1 MINQCPQ
8 CKSKIT
14 DFAVSCESCDWSL
27 VPEQEPSDFRIK
39 IEAGATLG
47 KFESEETIEETIQI
61 TRKSRRSITAAKQQ
75 RSQPGDISPLSDGT
89 HSASHDES
97 DTQIN
102 ETTQRALE
110 FIELGEFEASLT
122 FLNRAIVDLPIEHSG
137 ECYSLRGYA
146 HLKNLD
152 FSHAETDCTLAI
164 DLGWEEPQTYAWRA
178 AARGEQSKWPAAF
191 DDLNHAD
198 KIAADDDE
206 QYQSLII
213 AYSKS
218 ASAYYRAKIQEGRD
232 TADLFFD
239 RGWVYFKAQQF
250 EKAKRDFHLAIKKEP
265 GHPNASMGLAELK
278 YNCLEEFDVRDLCDA
293 AIKGDRECQAYALKI
308 RAMLNFREDDIEA
321 ARNDIRTLMSL
332 AGENPNTNLTVCKL
346 LRSIGE
352 FELAIKILTTLIQNK
367 PQGSNV
373 FRERGECL
381 AAIGCNTLAL
391 KDFKKHLQ
399 QCRADLPVLLK
410 SADLAVKEKRLAL
423 AHRRLKRAFGLK
435 LGRKDEA
442 YLIRSRAF
450 LAAEEISN
458 ALDDCEA
465 SIRINGSNP
474 LSFALLA
481 KIHKAQSCPENA
493 ISALTQAVDL
503 ENDQLEKSNLL
514 RQRAQLFE
522 SLQKTQPA
530 REDLEHAVSLNPSN
544 PTSWLQIAKIY
555 LADDEWD
562 AVNAALRNAITA
574 RIPTPRKLAQTA
586 KEIAEKSC
594 QFFDDKILN
603 ESQFNSKLLSQRALS
618 NQLRDLPDKATVDCN
633 LVLESDPS
641 NILAKHCRAQIS
653 IQQGD
658 YESAIIDLT
667 ATLKTKDLSVETQSH
682 LRFDRAVSHNWLGK
696 TEGAKSDL
704 LKAIRLHPTASQ
716 NYVLLGE
723 IHQQSGEFDKSVR
736 AFANSILLDPDNP
749 NVHRRSGISNSHLQ
763 NHYAAI
769 GNFSRAIDLAPH
781 RLEPILQ
788 RGQAYLKID
797 QPQLALDDFEFA
809 LSQNDQLAKAYSGR
823 ASALAMQG
831 KIEKALISLTKA
843 IHRFTLPREI
853 AEIMFARGKI
863 FYQMG
868 RNSPAISDFT
878 FVLELMR
885 SDNNHLI
892 ATRYARAIANV
903 HNKKWDKAQRD
914 FRKISKL
921 RPIDKEIHNAL
932 AWLADRQQKRP
943 DFLSDPKPFLRPTRP
958 SVTGPQCRLT
968 DEANKWNAAPPHD
981 WWVVRSAEKK
991 EYGPVHFET
1000 LKNWVRDGRV
1010 TPKMKVLRGD
1020 WGKWKRPEKIFPS
1033 ILGTAQADRSQR
1045 NHLGVELGINV
1056 QAPRHGKESPNL

>member
-1 MINQCPQ
+1 M
-8 CKSKIT
+8 
-14 DFAVSCESCDWSL
+14 
-27 VPEQEPSDFRIK
+27 
-39 IEAGATLG
+39 G

-61 TRKSRRSITAAKQQ
+61 TKKSRRNIMAAKQQ
-75 RSQPGDISPLSDGT
+75 RSQPSDISPLSDGT
-89 HSASHDES
+89 HSASQDDSDAQIDEA
-97 DTQIN
+97 
-102 ETTQRALE
+102 TQRALE

-122 FLNRAIVDLPIEHSG
+122 YLNRAIIDLPIEHSG

-152 FSHAETDCTLAI
+152 FSHAESDCTLAI

-191 DDLNHAD
+191 DDLSHAG

-206 QYQSLII
+206 QYQSLIV

-218 ASAYYRAKIQEGRD
+218 ASAYYRSKIQEGQD

-250 EKAKRDFHLAIKKEP
+250 EKAKRDFHLAIEKEP

-278 YNCLEEFDVRDLCDA
+278 YNFLEEFDVRDLCDA
-293 AIKGDRECQAYALKI
+293 ALKGERECQAYALKI
-308 RAMLNFREDDIEA
+308 RAMLNFREDNIEA

-332 AGENPNTNLTVCKL
+332 AGENPNTKLTVCKL

-367 PQGSNV
+367 PKGSNV
-373 FRERGECL
+373 FRERGDCL
-381 AAIGCNTLAL
+381 AAIDCNTLAL

-423 AHRRLKRAFGLK
+423 AHRRLKRALGLK
-435 LGRKDEA
+435 LGRNDEA
-442 YLIRSRAF
+442 YLIRSRAY
-450 LAAEEISN
+450 LAAKDIPN

-465 SIRINGSNP
+465 SIRINGSNSQ
-474 LSFALLA
+474 SFALLA
-481 KIHKAQSCPENA
+481 KIHKALSCPENA
-493 ISALTQAVDL
+493 ISALAQAIDL
-503 ENDQLEKSNLL
+503 ENDHFTKSNLL

-522 SLQKTQPA
+522 SSQETELA
-530 REDLEHAVSLNPSN
+530 RKDLEHAISLNPSN
-544 PTSWLQIAKIY
+544 PNSWLQIAKIH
-555 LADDEWD
+555 LVDNDWE
-562 AVNAALRNAITA
+562 AVNDALRNAMIA
-574 RIPTPRKLAQTA
+574 RIPTTRKLAQTA
-586 KEIAEKSC
+586 KSIAEESC
-594 QFFDDKILN
+594 QFFDDKIIN
-603 ESQFNSKLLSQRALS
+603 ESKFNSKLLSQRALS
-618 NQLRDLPDKATVDCN
+618 NQLRDLPDKATADCN
-633 LVLESDPS
+633 LVLESEPS
-641 NILAKHCRAQIS
+641 NVSAKHCRAQIS
-653 IQQGD
+653 IQQGNH
-658 YESAIIDLT
+658 ESAITDLT
-667 ATLKTKDLSVETQSH
+667 AALKTENLSVETQSQ
-682 LRFDRAVSHNWLGK
+682 LRYDRAVSESWLGK
-696 TEGAKSDL
+696 TEEAKSDL
-704 LKAIRLHPTASQ
+704 LKAIKLHPTASQ

-723 IHQQSGEFDKSVR
+723 IHQQTGEFDKSVR
-736 AFANSILLDPDNP
+736 AFAKSILLDPDNP
-749 NVHRRSGISNSHLQ
+749 NVHRRIGICNSHLQ
-763 NHYAAI
+763 NHHAAI
-769 GNFSRAIDLAPH
+769 GNFSRAFDLTPH
-781 RLEPILQ
+781 RVEPILQ
-788 RGQAYLKID
+788 RGQVYLKID
-797 QPQLALDDFEFA
+797 QPQLALEDFEFA
-809 LSQNDQLAKAYSGR
+809 LHQNDQLAKAYSGR

-853 AEIMFARGKI
+853 AEIIFARGKA

-885 SDNNHLI
+885 PDTNHLI

-903 HNKKWDKAQRD
+903 HNEKWDKAQRD
-914 FRKISKL
+914 FRKLSKL
-921 RPIDKEIHNAL
+921 RPIDKEIQNAL

-943 DFLSDPKPFLRPTRP
+943 DFLNDPKPFLRPTRP
-958 SVTGPQCRLT
+958 SVTGPQCRIN
-968 DEANKWNAAPPHD
+968 DEVDQWNAPPPHD

-1010 TPKMKVLRGD
+1010 TPRMKVLRGD

-1033 ILGTAQADRSQR
+1033 ILGTAQPDRSNR
-1045 NHLGVELGINV
+1045 NPSDVELGINV